1 MLKKFIKVI
10 CTPLVL
16 VVPTLLTAETSVV
29 SSGSAHITSNLN
41 KEVFRARA
49 IEKALHNIVL
59 DGDQNLKSFSLVEN
73 GRVLLDQI
81 EASSNIEIVQYEI
94 VDESIKNQKYH
105 VTINAITR
113 DKEKT
118 AANRFCK
125 KVAVKEV
132 NFSLNLNVAS
142 EKLPPWAIITQD
154 WIIDEI
160 KKHRFKK
167 NFRLPT
173 NDSEQKSEN
182 NLYSLYEANE
192 TVIKDNLYRL
202 NVHLNIDGSKT
213 HNFGAK
219 TDLINVKLNTQIF
232 RGDTVLLKS
241 DTQLDYNLHK
251 KYLNNLFISIN
262 RGDWEN
268 TKSDIITHF
277 IEHLDAQ
284 LSELDCL
291 NITPK
296 LTERAGIPFL
306 NYGSLDGIS
315 KSDMFLI
322 SSNATKKTYFKVVN
336 IGDHSTELEFIS
348 QKQDIKNLIGKDIE
362 VVEGS

>member
-29 SSGSAHITSNLN
+29 SSGFAHITSNLN

-268 TKSDIITHF
+268 TKRDIIKHF
-277 IEHLDAQ
+277 KEHLDAQ
-284 LSELDCL
+284 LSE
-291 NITPK
+291 
-296 LTERAGIPFL
+296 
-306 NYGSLDGIS
+306 
-315 KSDMFLI
+315 
-322 SSNATKKTYFKVVN
+322 
-336 IGDHSTELEFIS
+336 
-348 QKQDIKNLIGKDIE
+348 
-362 VVEGS
+362 